1 LAPGQAVEY
10 PHAAAAIRR
19 AEAMSADR
27 ATNVL
32 PKIVSACGFANAKA
46 PGYEADDFL
55 AAAVAA
61 EERQGGTV
69 LVASGDRDTF
79 QLASEATTIL
89 FPVRA
94 GEMARIGPAEVRER
108 YGVEPKQ
115 VPELSLCVA
124 ILPTSF
130 RELAVSDRKALLIC
144 SVNTAVWMRYFQP
157 GASPVRPKRS
167 GCIAQSRR

>member
-1 LAPGQAVEY
+1 MAPGQAVEY

-79 QLASEATTIL
+79 Q
-89 FPVRA
+89 
-94 GEMARIGPAEVRER
+94 
-108 YGVEPKQ
+108 
-115 VPELSLCVA
+115 
-124 ILPTSF
+124 
-130 RELAVSDRKALLIC
+130 
-144 SVNTAVWMRYFQP
+144 
-157 GASPVRPKRS
+157 
-167 GCIAQSRR
+167 